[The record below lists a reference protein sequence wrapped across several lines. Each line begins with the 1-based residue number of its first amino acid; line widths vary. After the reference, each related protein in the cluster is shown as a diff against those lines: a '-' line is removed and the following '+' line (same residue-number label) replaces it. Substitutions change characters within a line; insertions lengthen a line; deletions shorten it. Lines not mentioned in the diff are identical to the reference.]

1 MPSDPLPFL
10 DVGVETPKS
19 LRPTS
24 DAKADALAESR
35 AIRSELAE
43 IGAVLD
49 LPQRIPTRARSS
61 AAIEESV
68 PKAPVPMWRQTLSV
82 AVIILGVIG
91 ALVSR
96 LPERKAPL
104 PDDLLGEWATTF
116 ADYED
121 QRLGFSASEVII
133 GLGGGAPA
141 TRYPISAVKLSGPSD
156 SMGIAVTYRD
166 GGADIEL
173 FATLLLRGTPRL
185 VFQRPAGLV
194 WERKVSAAS
203 GE

>member
-1 MPSDPLPFL
+1 MSSDSLPYL
-10 DVGVETPKS
+10 DADVDNTPS

-24 DAKADALAESR
+24 SMQAIALAESR

-49 LPQRIPTRARSS
+49 LPTRIPTRARSS
-61 AAIEESV
+61 VAIEESV
-68 PKAPVPMWRQTLSV
+68 AKAPVPLWRRHVSI
-82 AVIILGVIG
+82 AVIVLGVLG
-91 ALVSR
+91 ALVSQ
-96 LPERKAPL
+96 LPPRMPPL

-121 QRLGFSASEVII
+121 QRLGFSASEIII
-133 GLGGGAPA
+133 GLGGGAPS
-141 TRYPISAVKLSGPSD
+141 TRYPISAVKLSGRSD
-156 SMGIAVTYRD
+156 SMGVSLTYRD
-166 GGADIEL
+166 GGADIEF

-203 GE
+203 GD